1 MLLDLYKYVEKD
13 KMDKCY
19 LCGKLF
25 NKSDVLKHDEHIIQ
39 QAIGGALTDNSI
51 LCQSCGEGLG
61 NAVDVPFNKIFDSI
75 STRLDIKKDRGNNKK
90 GSAKGV
96 IFSNRDKYGN
106 DLSGIEVFWK
116 ASKVAPVK
124 PIHKYTSDQLKVI
137 VYAGGKQLK
146 NYLKMVK
153 KEVDE
158 TYGDG
163 CKPKIIICDDLTGLI
178 IFPLELDNE
187 AFKKGL
193 AKIAIG
199 FSSKVGIDRATL
211 NLVLDSDLG
220 KIKDNVSLIQFYP
233 KGVFDEVIERDKKDI
248 RYYPSHTLILFT
260 AAANINLLVC
270 YVELFSTFQWYVIL
284 SDQYDG
290 QPIYESYHQRVDK
303 EEDYVF
309 GPDRRH
315 YKERGMILSSLG
327 IDHKRINDAHEKQKG
342 SPDEKTIEEIEYK
355 IIQEEYIKKKYH
367 VDFDREVEIAIGY
380 ASREIM
386 KQPSL
391 NTMMDA
397 KSNMNLF
404 YSYDENDEEF
414 FKVFSY
420 RRCYVCEGKP
430 HDYIYSLIEYYD
442 TEEGRKN
449 RKQYG
454 HEKFN
459 MLSNYIEEKTIKEK
473 LEA

>member
-1 MLLDLYKYVEKD
+1 
-13 KMDKCY
+13 MDKCY

-25 NKSDVLKHDEHIIQ
+25 NESDVLKHNEHIIQ

-51 LCQSCGEGLG
+51 LCRSCGEGLG
-61 NAVDVPFNKIFDSI
+61 NVIDAPFNKMFDSI
-75 STRLDIKKDRGNNKK
+75 GTRLGIKKDRGNNKK
-90 GSAKGV
+90 GAVKGV

-124 PIHKYTSDQLKVI
+124 PIHKYSSDQSKVI
-137 VYAGGKQLK
+137 VYAGGKQLE
-146 NYLKMVK
+146 NYLKRVK

-158 TYGDG
+158 KYGSD
-163 CKPKIIICDDLTGLI
+163 CKPEIITCDDVTGLI

-187 AFKKGL
+187 AFKKGF

-199 FSSKVGIDRATL
+199 FSSKLGLDRSTL

-220 KIKDNVSLIQFYP
+220 KIRDNVSLIQFYP
-233 KGVFDEVIERDKKDI
+233 KGVFDEIIERDKKDI

-260 AAANINLLVC
+260 AVANPNLLVC
-270 YVELFSTFQWYVIL
+270 YIELFSTFQWYVIL

-309 GPDRRH
+309 RPDRRH
-315 YKERGMILSSLG
+315 YKEREMILSSLG
-327 IDHKRINDAHEKQKG
+327 VDQKRINDAYEKQKG
-342 SPDEKTIEEIEYK
+342 SPDEKTIEEIEYE
-355 IIQEEYIKKKYH
+355 IIQEENIKKKYH
-367 VDFDREVEIAIGY
+367 VDFNREVEIAIGY
-380 ASREIM
+380 ASSKIM
-386 KQPSL
+386 EQPSF
-391 NTMMDA
+391 NTMMNA
-397 KSNMNLF
+397 KSNLDLF
-404 YSYDENDEEF
+404 YSYDENDEEIF
-414 FKVFSY
+414 NILSY
-420 RRCYVCEGKP
+420 RRYYVFEGRT
-430 HDYIYSLIEYYD
+430 HDYITSLMGYYD

-449 RKQYG
+449 RKEYG
-454 HEKFN
+454 YEKFN
-459 MLSNYIEEKTIKEK
+459 MLSNYIENKTIKEK